1 MLVHLLCSA
10 LVQRLLSFLEMH
22 DPFPPAD
29 LAQRMPY
36 GQRKALLPW
45 HRWLHVGKGVGRN
58 ARLAAAGAAGYVLML
73 VCGLSPAQHSTCS
86 SAGGLTHVVLMHLK
100 LVAEPVHL
108 VAGAPPM
115 PLPTFGGP
123 DSLTAQ
129 GERGYIWR
137 SRAKESPGMPVE
149 ASLFREAMESVTGL
163 SCALS
168 CSCSSATPWRMPAA
182 ILPVKLHRGSVCLLA

>member
-1 MLVHLLCSA
+1 M
-10 LVQRLLSFLEMH
+10 
-22 DPFPPAD
+22 
-29 LAQRMPY
+29 
-36 GQRKALLPW
+36 
-45 HRWLHVGKGVGRN
+45 
-58 ARLAAAGAAGYVLML
+58 
-73 VCGLSPAQHSTCS
+73 
-86 SAGGLTHVVLMHLK
+86 LMHLK

-108 VAGAPPM
+108 LAGAPPM

-168 CSCSSATPWRMPAA
+168 CSCSGATPWRMPAA